1 MGIRY
6 HWGGGNSTSIYRVH
20 DAEGGKIGR
29 GGGEGGR
36 RVGNST
42 EPPLLL
48 QNLDDIA
55 TLDVVVEC

>member
-1 MGIRY
+1 MGTQY

-29 GGGEGGR
+29 GGGR

-42 EPPLLL
+42 VPPLLL
-48 QNLDDIA
+48 QNHDDIA
-55 TLDVVVEC
+55 KLDIVVEC